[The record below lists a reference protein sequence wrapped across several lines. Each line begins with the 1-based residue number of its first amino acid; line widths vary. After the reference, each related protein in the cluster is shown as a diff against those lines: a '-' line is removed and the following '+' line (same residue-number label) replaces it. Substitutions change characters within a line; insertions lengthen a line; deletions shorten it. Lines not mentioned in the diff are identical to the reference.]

1 MQRPCGGNL
10 VGTFKAQQGGRVAEA
25 ERGKRSRGQMFVW
38 AGAAL
43 HGVLWAL
50 VRTWALVEVRS

>member
-1 MQRPCGGNL
+1 M